1 VVIAVDKPEAVKAV
15 DAALSAW
22 EREKGL
28 PEGQLQIDLAL
39 ASGQAVMDMH
49 DLAAASSR
57 VVSLTLDED
66 SLLAE
71 LGVERSLDVDQL
83 LYPRGRAIIVARLF
97 QVQAH
102 SLGFVRGELSPLAMA
117 AMGRKIGL
125 RGALCFDPGDVSA
138 LNRGFRP
145 AESETEH
152 AHKVIEVM
160 DEAVKNGLGS
170 AKLPGGAM
178 VDMAMFKH
186 SQSLLHWDA
195 AIREKESTKAKGSGI
210 EK

>member
-1 VVIAVDKPEAVKAV
+1 M
-15 DAALSAW
+15 LFRS
-22 EREKGL
+22 
-28 PEGQLQIDLAL
+28 
-39 ASGQAVMDMH
+39 
-49 DLAAASSR
+49 
-57 VVSLTLDED
+57 
-66 SLLAE
+66 
-71 LGVERSLDVDQL
+71 GVERSLDVDQL

-186 SQSLLHWDA
+186 SQSLLNWDA